1 MNKQSR
7 NLVLNALVLS
17 AVIALATYTGLLYRL
32 DGWVQDARFQSPRA
46 LSGKVVIIGIDEEAL
61 AVYGP
66 YRTWNRNIM
75 ASALEALGQDPDQLP
90 AAVAIDTL
98 YTGSTETD
106 ADERFAAAADK
117 LGCVVTA
124 DAASFGSGSTIT
136 DSGTYA
142 YDDYRILGFEEPYDQ
157 LRRVTR
163 QGHINAMYDTDGILR
178 HTILYLDVPDK
189 GRIYSMAYMSA
200 SVYAKK
206 NGFTIKEPP
215 TDSRG
220 RFYVSYSSMPGG
232 FYEGISIVDL
242 INGQCPPDYYADKI
256 VLIGPYAVGLQD
268 SVYTPIDRARQMY
281 GVEYQANV
289 IEALLGS
296 DYKTEAADWWQA
308 ILLFAVCF
316 GMMLLVQ
323 RIRLIYSSLISAVF
337 IGVSFAV
344 SRLVY
349 NAGYILHPLWIPVG
363 ILIVYIVSI
372 GARYIRELA
381 EKHRVTQTFERYV
394 APEIVKEILNEGTD
408 ALELGG
414 KLCDIAVLFV
424 DIRGFT
430 TMSERL
436 SPEQVVS
443 ILNRYLGMTSEC
455 IARNKGTLDKFV
467 GDATMAFWGAP
478 VPQEDAIYLAV
489 KTAMEIVEGAKVVSD
504 EMKESIGEELR
515 VGVGVHYG
523 PAVVGNIGAKRHM
536 DYTAIGDTVNTSAR
550 LEANAPGGTVYIS
563 RTVADALMGRI
574 KVTSLGSSVKLKGKS
589 DGFEVLKVDELL

>member
-1 MNKQSR
+1 MNKKTR
-7 NLVLNALVLS
+7 NQILNAFILS
-17 AVIALATYTGLLYRL
+17 FVIVVITYAGALYRL

-66 YRTWNRNIM
+66 YRTWDRNIM
-75 ASALEALGQDPDQLP
+75 ASALEALGQDRQQLP

-98 YTGSTETD
+98 YAGTTEAD
-106 ADERFAAAADK
+106 ADERFAAAAK
-117 LGCVVTA
+117 ELGCVITA
-124 DAASFGSGSTIT
+124 DAASFGSGSALTE
-136 DSGTYA
+136 SGTYTF
-142 YDDYRILGFEEPYDQ
+142 DDYKIMGFEEPYEK
-157 LRRVTR
+157 LRNVTS

-178 HTILYLDVPDK
+178 HAILYLDVPER
-189 GRIYSMAYMSA
+189 GRVYSMAYMA
-200 SVYAKK
+200 ATAYAEK
-206 NGFTIKEPP
+206 NGFSVQEPE

-220 RFYVSYSSMPGG
+220 RFYVSYSSVPGG

-242 INGQCPPDYYADKI
+242 INGQCPPDYYAGKI

-289 IEALLGS
+289 IEAFLNG
-296 DYKTEAADWWQA
+296 DYKTESSDLWQA
-308 ILLFAVCF
+308 VLLFAVCF
-316 GMMLLVQ
+316 GMLLLVQ
-323 RIRLIYSSLISAVF
+323 RIRLIYSSLICAAVVV
-337 IGVSFAV
+337 VSFVV
-344 SRLVY
+344 SGLVY
-349 NAGYILHPLWIPVG
+349 NAGYIVHPLWIPFG
-363 ILIVYIVSI
+363 ILVVYIVSI

-408 ALELGG
+408 ALALGG

-436 SPEQVVS
+436 SPELVVS

-478 VPQEDAIYLAV
+478 VPQDDAVYLAV
-489 KTAMEIVEGAKVVSD
+489 KTAMEIVEGAKTVSE

-563 RTVADALMGRI
+563 RAVAQALEGRI

-589 DGFEVLKVDELL
+589 DGFEVLKVDALL